1 MDEGSWLRG
10 RAAETEGKEGGA
22 LPPLTEKVTLD
33 KPFLK
38 VMCKVINIFKHLTV
52 QRLPKWWLL
61 MFMIGSRAQE
71 MSQGQE
77 GLQG

>member
-33 KPFLK
+33 KPFLR

-61 MFMIGSRAQE
+61 MFMIGSRGNRFK
-71 MSQGQE
+71 S
-77 GLQG
+77 